1 MKKELKKELLRTSY
15 ADLLGKYEILRDKK
29 PLAIGIY
36 DEVLAVISEPKLTS
50 YILAKHTRNSRY
62 LKSLAEGGKRFHL
75 DGTEADEILEI
86 HQSHALISILERS
99 VKLDKKK
106 AVQVALKK
114 AKATK
119 KMKVVAPVAMKKTFV
134 LPELKTPKITIKKR
148 RSL

>member
-1 MKKELKKELLRTSY
+1 MKNESKKELLRTSY

-36 DEVLAVISEPKLTS
+36 DEVLVVISEPKLTS

-75 DGTEADEILEI
+75 DGTEADDILEI
-86 HQSHALISILERS
+86 HKSHALTSILERS
-99 VKLDKKK
+99 IKLDKKK
-106 AVQVALKK
+106 AVQVALKE
-114 AKATK
+114 AKAIK
-119 KMKVVAPVAMKKTFV
+119 KMKVAAPVVTEKKPA

-148 RSL
+148 RSP